1 MWGRII
7 VGILL
12 AVLLA
17 AALIFAAAGWARTE
31 GLNMSIWGIMALV
44 LGSLLTV
51 AIGGGLM
58 ALLFYSARAGYD
70 EQVHDFAADISKKTA
85 DHGLKG
91 PANDD

>member
-7 VGILL
+7 IGLLL

-17 AALIFAAAGWARTE
+17 AALIFAAAGWARAE
-31 GLNMSIWGIMALV
+31 GLNMSIWGILALV
-44 LGSLLTV
+44 LGSLLTM

-58 ALLFYSARAGYD
+58 ALLFYSARKGYD
-70 EQVHDFAADISKKTA
+70 DQVHDFAADITKKPGGPA
-85 DHGLKG
+85 PEG